1 VRHRILVV
9 AQDVMLR
16 STLARWLMPAG
27 YSVELAEND
36 RRARDVLAA
45 HPVALTI
52 LVRGRSGALALK
64 PDHSCGKWIIV
75 TEQARDTVRSSRC
88 EPAADG
94 CLSIRL
100 DEQEVLAS
108 VKSVL
113 QTQPGDE
120 NTASRVEETWL
131 FDDFTVDLAGRSLR
145 DSLGNEVFL
154 TRSEFALLV
163 AFVRHPGRVLSRDQ
177 LLDAAAAGRRAEPY
191 DRSVDVLVGRLRRK
205 IEPDPKKPRF
215 IVTVQ
220 GEGYKFIAKLRD
232 GHSSPQPA
240 NGASAK
246 GEEPPA
252 GPQSIERRQ
261 ITVMSCG
268 LVGSAALAGRLDPE
282 DLRDVISKYRRCC
295 TEVIGRSGGLVTT
308 SPDDRLLVYFGYP
321 VASENDPETAVRAGL
336 ALIDALP
343 KLDILASPLHAR
355 VGIASGLVLAGGAVL
370 DQAGVEPVAIGEA
383 PSLAAQLQAFAP
395 SDAVMIAASTRQLV
409 RGLFDYR
416 EAKFIALEGSAKP
429 VPAWQVVGTSAV
441 ESRFEA
447 LRGVD
452 LTPLIGRDEELDLLR
467 RRWRQIQSR
476 EGRVVLI
483 SGEPGIGKSRLIRA
497 S

>member
-1 VRHRILVV
+1 
-9 AQDVMLR
+9 
-16 STLARWLMPAG
+16 
-27 YSVELAEND
+27 
-36 RRARDVLAA
+36 
-45 HPVALTI
+45 
-52 LVRGRSGALALK
+52 
-64 PDHSCGKWIIV
+64 
-75 TEQARDTVRSSRC
+75 
-88 EPAADG
+88 
-94 CLSIRL
+94 
-100 DEQEVLAS
+100 
-108 VKSVL
+108 
-113 QTQPGDE
+113 
-120 NTASRVEETWL
+120 
-131 FDDFTVDLAGRSLR
+131 LAGRSLR